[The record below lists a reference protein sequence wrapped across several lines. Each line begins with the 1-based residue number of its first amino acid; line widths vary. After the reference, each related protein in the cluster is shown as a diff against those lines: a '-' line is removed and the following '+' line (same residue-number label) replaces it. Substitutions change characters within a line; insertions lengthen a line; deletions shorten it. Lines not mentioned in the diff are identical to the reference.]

1 MNDFKEKILDL
12 CNAAELDYRA
22 YSGRAM
28 YGKQCLGIA
37 HNQPERVICTLFS
50 VALEL
55 DWERED
61 LQSLAEALQESCT
74 DSMGRSAIVYFPD
87 VELTEDECRAMSDD
101 HSDCGDCSECGA
113 TPDGD
118 YNE

>member
-1 MNDFKEKILDL
+1 MSDNNFKFKILDL
-12 CNAAELDYRA
+12 CNAAELDCRP

-28 YGKQCLGIA
+28 YGKQCLGIT

-50 VALEL
+50 VALEMDWERE

-87 VELTEDECRAMSDD
+87 IELTEDECKAMSEDD
-101 HSDCGDCSECGA
+101 GE
-113 TPDGD
+113 
-118 YNE
+118 